1 MASSDLTLQV
11 EHLDFAYSS
20 LNGPKQANVLTD
32 VNLNLPPGARC
43 LLVGANGAGKST
55 LLQILAGKKLIK
67 AGARVLGQ
75 EVFFNTPAGLCYLG
89 TEWAANP
96 VVRSDLGVAHF
107 LDSVGGYRHPDR
119 RDRLLDLM
127 DVGRSRLLRER
138 VTSDPAPLLTECFAS
153 AALADPDW
161 RMHQVSDGERRRVQ
175 IVAGLMAPWQ
185 MLLLDEV
192 TVDLDVLVRSR
203 LLNFLAEECEQR
215 GATILYATVRR
226 SCLPPRFLR
235 VNH

>member
-1 MASSDLTLQV
+1 
-11 EHLDFAYSS
+11 
-20 LNGPKQANVLTD
+20 
-32 VNLNLPPGARC
+32 
-43 LLVGANGAGKST
+43 
-55 LLQILAGKKLIK
+55 
-67 AGARVLGQ
+67 
-75 EVFFNTPAGLCYLG
+75 
-89 TEWAANP
+89 

-107 LDSVGGYRHPDR
+107 LDSVGGYRHPER

-127 DVGRSRLLRER
+127 DVDSN
-138 VTSDPAPLLTECFAS
+138 
-153 AALADPDW
+153 W

-215 GATILYATVRR
+215 GATILYATVSARRPLTVSVNVPADVHTPDSCSTSSTASTRSRPTSATSASARPSRPRR
-226 SCLPPRFLR
+226 SRGPFPRARRRVSPPASSPR
-235 VNH
+235 